1 MTFRAWFS
9 WGIAAA
15 FVLYQFLLQASTSV
29 MVPQLE
35 NAFKIDVASVGF
47 LSASFF
53 YPYVFLQMPAGC
65 LVDKFGARRIL
76 CGSIIGCSLACVLF
90 AFAPN
95 VWIAELSRLIMGI
108 TTASA
113 VVSALYLA
121 VNWFPIERFALLAG
135 LTEMLGMLG
144 GALGQNILA
153 YGVNHIGWRG
163 TLIFCGIAGI
173 ILAVLAIALV
183 FDHPPEKPQLAH
195 SERSMLNEFW
205 QVLRLPQVWLSGTF
219 GGLVFALITG
229 FAALWSV
236 PYLTKLYGIS
246 LTTAAAASSMVFWG
260 AALGGPVAG
269 WITGYFA
276 TRRRVMQI
284 GTLLVLL
291 LSLIIFYCPRVPL
304 SAMFGALF
312 GLGFFSGV
320 YVLMFSVVCDV
331 VPANLRGTAMGFTN
345 MMCILLGAPIL
356 QPLIG
361 WLLKLQL
368 TLSYTG
374 GSENFTVDNYR
385 IAFTVF
391 PVGLLLALVCLF
403 YVRDQSHQH

>member
-1 MTFRAWFS
+1 MKFRAWLS

-29 MVPQLE
+29 MVPELE
-35 NAFKIDVASVGF
+35 NAFKIDVATVGL

-65 LVDKFGARRIL
+65 LVDKFGARLIL
-76 CGSIIGCSLACVLF
+76 CCSITGCALACWLF
-90 AFAPN
+90 ALSHSL
-95 VWIAELSRLIMGI
+95 WLAELSRIIMGI

-153 YGVNHIGWRG
+153 FGVNHIGWRG
-163 TLIFCGIAGI
+163 TLIFCGVAGI
-173 ILAVLAIALV
+173 ILAASAIFLV
-183 FDHPPEKPQLAH
+183 FDHPPGKPPHRH
-195 SERSMLNEFW
+195 SERSMLSEFI
-205 QVLRLPQVWLSGTF
+205 QVLQLPQVWLSGVF

-236 PYLTKLYGIS
+236 PYLIAVYHIP

-276 TRRRVMQI
+276 TRRRVMQL
-284 GTLLVLL
+284 GTTLSVLL
-291 LSLIIFYCPRVPL
+291 SIFIFYYPGVPL
-304 SAMFGALF
+304 ATMFFALF
-312 GLGFFSGV
+312 GLGFFCGV
-320 YVLMFSVVCDV
+320 YVLMFSSS
-331 VPANLRGTAMGFTN
+331 ATWF
-345 MMCILLGAPIL
+345 LLTYVG
-356 QPLIG
+356 QP
-361 WLLKLQL
+361 WD
-368 TLSYTG
+368 TPT
-374 GSENFTVDNYR
+374 
-385 IAFTVF
+385 
-391 PVGLLLALVCLF
+391 
-403 YVRDQSHQH
+403 